1 MKLIKKISSSHLVVA
16 ALLALVTTTTFAAP
30 KASSSSNRHNFLV
43 GLALDRIYTGSS
55 AVPGL
60 TAVLVL
66 NDKSA
71 IQIYFGMSTVQPAL
85 LGGGAQFKYTIAG
98 DVYKGFHIG
107 GGVGLGATQPGLN
120 PPVATPRTF
129 YVTIAPGLG
138 GHFEVS
144 DGVLVSFDASY
155 AFQLYT
161 SAAKDFDM
169 SIGGNS
175 TLLGASVVFAL

>member
-1 MKLIKKISSSHLVVA
+1 MNLIKKISSSYLVVA
-16 ALLALVTTTTFAAP
+16 AVLTLATATTFAAP
-30 KASSSSNRHNFLV
+30 KAAGSSTRHNFLV
-43 GLALDRIYTGSS
+43 GLALDRVYTGSNTI
-55 AVPGL
+55 PGL

-66 NDKSA
+66 NDKNA

-85 LGGGAQFKYTIAG
+85 LGGGAQFKHTLVG

-107 GGVGLGATQPGLN
+107 GGVGLGATQPGLA
-120 PPVATPRTF
+120 PTAATPRTF

-155 AFQLYT
+155 AFQLFT

-169 SIGGNS
+169 FIGGNS

>member
-1 MKLIKKISSSHLVVA
+1 MNLVKKISSSYLVVA
-16 ALLALVTTTTFAAP
+16 AVLTLATVTTFAAP
-30 KASSSSNRHNFLV
+30 KAAGSTTRHNFLV
-43 GLALDRIYTGSS
+43 GLALDRVYTGSNT
-55 AVPGL
+55 VPGL
-60 TAVLVL
+60 TGVLIL
-66 NDKSA
+66 KDKNA

-85 LGGGAQFKYTIAG
+85 LGGGAQFKHTLVG

-107 GGVGLGATQPGLN
+107 GGVGLGATVPSFAAA
-120 PPVATPRTF
+120 ATRSF

-138 GHFEVS
+138 GHFEVA

-155 AFQLYT
+155 AFQLFT

-169 SIGGNS
+169 FIGGNS

>member
-1 MKLIKKISSSHLVVA
+1 MNLIKKISSSYLVVA
-16 ALLALVTTTTFAAP
+16 TVLTLATATTFAEK
-30 KASSSSNRHNFLV
+30 KAASTNRHNFLV

-55 AVPGL
+55 TVPGL
-60 TAVLVL
+60 TGVLIL
-66 NDKSA
+66 NEKSA

-85 LGGGAQFKYTIAG
+85 LGGGAQFKHTIAG

-107 GGVGLGATQPGLN
+107 GGVGLGATVPSF
-120 PPVATPRTF
+120 AAAAARTF

-155 AFQLYT
+155 AFQLFT